1 MKNGKPLL
9 FLAFF
14 LFLSGCAASGPLYLY
29 PEKHRATGYHQSGER
44 SVFENVSVK
53 ISLERIKGLSEREKN
68 PVIQKLLDENFVLLG
83 MDIENRSGHKIIYT
97 PSHTSLITGAMGY
110 EKPVD
115 YTELYYILRGKGE
128 EAAAETQIAS
138 LRGKFYDSN
147 TQVFPGEK
155 VSKILIF
162 KPLEKDTTGGS
173 ATLTIKELYV
183 GTDTIDLAFPFSV
196 RADKK

>member
-9 FLAFF
+9 FLVFF
-14 LFLSGCAASGPLYLY
+14 LFLSGCASSGPLYLY
-29 PEKHRATGYHQSGER
+29 PEKHRATGYYQSGER

-128 EAAAETQIAS
+128 EAAAETQLAS
-138 LRGKFYDSN
+138 LKGKFYDSN

-155 VSKILIF
+155 VSRILIF

>member
-29 PEKHRATGYHQSGER
+29 PEKYRATGYHQSGER

-115 YTELYYILRGKGE
+115 YTELYTYLREK
-128 EAAAETQIAS
+128 AKRPRRETKMA
-138 LRGKFYDSN
+138 L
-147 TQVFPGEK
+147 
-155 VSKILIF
+155 
-162 KPLEKDTTGGS
+162 
-173 ATLTIKELYV
+173 
-183 GTDTIDLAFPFSV
+183 
-196 RADKK
+196 